1 LGPPA
6 NLVATMLRIA
16 ARLVASGALNLAE
29 PAFHDLFAV
38 AGGVGEANA
47 AATAAGRLR
56 GHRRVPGSWDL
67 SDDDEDWGF

>member
-1 LGPPA
+1 
-6 NLVATMLRIA
+6 MLRIA

-29 PAFHDLFAV
+29 PAFHDMFA
-38 AGGVGEANA
+38 AGGGEA
-47 AATAAGRLR
+47 AATAARRLR

>member
-1 LGPPA
+1 
-6 NLVATMLRIA
+6 MLRIA

-29 PAFHDLFAV
+29 PAFHDMFA
-38 AGGVGEANA
+38 ASGNGAA

-56 GHRRVPGSWDL
+56 GHRRIPGSWDL

>member
-1 LGPPA
+1 LFLGPPA

-29 PAFHDLFAV
+29 PAFHDMFA
-38 AGGVGEANA
+38 AGGGEA

>member
-1 LGPPA
+1 
-6 NLVATMLRIA
+6 MLRIA

-38 AGGVGEANA
+38 AGNGTAA

>member
-1 LGPPA
+1 
-6 NLVATMLRIA
+6 MLRIA

-29 PAFHDLFAV
+29 PAFHDMFAA
-38 AGGVGEANA
+38 AGASSGAA

-56 GHRRVPGSWDL
+56 GHRRIPGSWDL

>member
-1 LGPPA
+1 
-6 NLVATMLRIA
+6 MLRIA

-29 PAFHDLFAV
+29 PAFHDMFA
-38 AGGVGEANA
+38 AGGGGGA